1 MRESGL
7 PAMNQAGT
15 GAPASGGIKRWLPLG
30 LLVVAAVA
38 AWHWDARS
46 YVNFNALVTHREL
59 VLSKVTALG
68 SWAPVAFIALYSAV
82 AALSIPVAA
91 LLSMMGGFL
100 FGTILGTLY
109 SLLGATIGATLVFLL
124 ARTAYGDVLQRRA
137 GPALKKVE
145 AGLREDA
152 VSYLLVLR
160 LVPLFPFFVVNLVAA
175 LFGIS
180 LRAYILCS
188 FFGMMPGALV
198 YASIGGGLGEFLDRG
213 EKPNFQAVLQP
224 HILLPLLGLALLAL
238 VPVVYK
244 RWKRKP

>member
-1 MRESGL
+1 MD
-7 PAMNQAGT
+7 QAGSH
-15 GAPASGGIKRWLPLG
+15 APESSAVRRWLPLAV
-30 LLVVAAVA
+30 LAVAALA
-38 AWHWDARS
+38 AWHWDLRR
-46 YVNFNALVTHREL
+46 YINFNALLTHREF
-59 VLSKVTALG
+59 VLGKVAELG
-68 SWAPVAFIALYSAV
+68 VLAPLAFVAIYTAV

-91 LLSMMGGFL
+91 LLSMLGGFL
-100 FGTILGTLY
+100 FGTILGALY
-109 SLLGATIGATLVFLL
+109 SLLGATLGATIVFLL

-137 GPALKKVE
+137 GPALKKIE

-160 LVPLFPFFVVNLVAA
+160 LVPLFPFWLVNLVAA
-175 LFGIS
+175 LFGMS
-180 LRAYILCS
+180 LRAYVVCS

-213 EKPNFQAVLQP
+213 EKPNFQVVLEP

-244 RWKRKP
+244 YWKRKP

>member
-1 MRESGL
+1 MD
-7 PAMNQAGT
+7 QAGT
-15 GAPASGGIKRWLPLG
+15 HAPKSAPVRRWLPLAV
-30 LLVVAAVA
+30 LVAAVLA
-38 AWHWDARS
+38 AWHWDVRS
-46 YVNFNALVTHREL
+46 YVNFNALLTHREF
-59 VLSKVTALG
+59 VLAKVAALG
-68 SWAPVAFIALYSAV
+68 PWAPVAFIALYGAV

-137 GPALKKVE
+137 GPALKKVQ

-175 LFGIS
+175 LFGMS
-180 LRAYILCS
+180 LRAYVLCS

-213 EKPNFQAVLQP
+213 EKPDFQVVLEP

-238 VPVVYK
+238 VPVIYK
-244 RWKRKP
+244 HWKRKP

>member
-1 MRESGL
+1 MDQ
-7 PAMNQAGT
+7 AANQAPGR
-15 GAPASGGIKRWLPLG
+15 PRFKRWLPLV
-30 LLVVAAVA
+30 LLVAAALA
-38 AWHWDARS
+38 AWYWDARS
-46 YVNFNALVTHREL
+46 YIDFHALLAHREL
-59 VLSKVTALG
+59 VLSKVAALG
-68 SWAPVAFIALYSAV
+68 SWAPVAFIALYTGV

-100 FGTILGTLY
+100 FGTVLGTIY
-109 SLLGATIGATLVFLL
+109 SLLGATMGATVVFLL

-175 LFGIS
+175 LFGMS
-180 LRAYILCS
+180 LKAYVLCS

-213 EKPNFQAVLQP
+213 EKPDFQVVLQP

-244 RWKRKP
+244 RWKRKS

>member
-1 MRESGL
+1 MD
-7 PAMNQAGT
+7 QAGNPVPDR
-15 GAPASGGIKRWLPLG
+15 AGIKRWLPLI
-30 LLVVAAVA
+30 LLVAAVLA
-38 AWHWDARS
+38 AWHWDVRH
-46 YVNFNALVTHREL
+46 YINFNALLAHREL
-59 VLSKVTALG
+59 VLGKVAVLG
-68 SWAPVAFIALYSAV
+68 PLAPLAFIAIYAAV
-82 AALSIPVAA
+82 AALSVPAAA
-91 LLSMMGGFL
+91 LLSMLGGFL
-100 FGTILGTLY
+100 FGTVLGALY

-175 LFGIS
+175 LFGMS
-180 LRAYILCS
+180 LRAYVLCS

-213 EKPNFQAVLQP
+213 EKPDFQVILHP

-238 VPVVYK
+238 LPVVYK
-244 RWKRKP
+244 HWKKKP